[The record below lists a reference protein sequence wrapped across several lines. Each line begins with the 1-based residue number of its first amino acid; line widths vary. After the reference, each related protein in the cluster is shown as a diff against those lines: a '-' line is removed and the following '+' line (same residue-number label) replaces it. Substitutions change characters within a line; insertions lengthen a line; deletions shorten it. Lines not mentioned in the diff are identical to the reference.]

1 KPTED
6 HHREN
11 VVFRGFNR
19 IYGKVSSTYVR
30 HIGGAVAHAPRWM
43 FVFLGLALLCGFLFT
58 RLPGSF
64 LPEEDQ
70 GYALAIVQLPPGATL
85 VRTKTVFEKVRTTL
99 EAQEG
104 YEGMMQVAG
113 FSFVGQGENVG
124 MAFVKL
130 KDWGERDVNAAEFI
144 QNANMALYGIRD
156 AQIFVINLPTVNGLG
171 AFGGFDMYLQD
182 RGGKGRA

>member
-1 KPTED
+1 MIA
-6 HHREN
+6 
-11 VVFRGFNR
+11 F
-19 IYGKVSSTYVR
+19 
-30 HIGGAVAHAPRWM
+30 
-43 FVFLGLALLCGFLFT
+43 ALLAVLGGFLFT

-85 VRTKTVFEKVRTTL
+85 ERTKTVFEQVRGTL
-99 EAQEG
+99 EKQDG

-130 KDWGERDVNAAEFI
+130 KPWDERKVTAAQFI

-156 AQIFVINLPTVNGLG
+156 AGSEERRV
-171 AFGGFDMYLQD
+171 
-182 RGGKGRA
+182 GKECVSTGRTRVSP